1 VATAKKKTPTKT
13 NRKPKAS
20 AKTSAQSFRVT
31 KPATPFLH
39 FDFTIQTVYWL
50 ILGALFISV
59 ALWIA
64 SLNLRIQSLYDQ
76 IDLTTQSVDMPVER

>member
-1 VATAKKKTPTKT
+1 VATAKKKTSTKT
-13 NRKPKAS
+13 NRKQ
-20 AKTSAQSFRVT
+20 KTSAQSFRVT

-76 IDLTTQSVDMPVER
+76 IDLTTQSVDMPVEH

>member
-1 VATAKKKTPTKT
+1 MATAKKKTSTKT
-13 NRKPKAS
+13 NRKPKA
-20 AKTSAQSFRVT
+20 SAQSFRVT